1 MIIRLKSIL
10 QHFTTRRNPTMATQ
24 QDADLT
30 ICTLH
35 LLSSSTTAAQ
45 LLDLLAAA
53 SQPKPLFLAK
63 ANNWIIQPEAEPP
76 ISPDLMA
83 NVPWSVVV
91 IYTKPNGLPQDAQTQ
106 RAARWTLEFSLPTQM
121 ASGFVASGKQ
131 LRETP
136 KTRSHEFDT
145 SLAGGD
151 KDLPSGSTSLSQALD
166 ITPAL
171 SRWFDD
177 FSRTE
182 DGTKAIVMLNLIAFV
197 DDGSKYLQY
206 RNAFAKS
213 VGSRHG
219 AAARLLGTAEV
230 ESASSQTNGSK
241 NEKWWDR
248 VALIHYPSILHFADM
263 LAADDYQEASH
274 KYRTGSLVDNPIL
287 CLTEVTVEE

>member
-1 MIIRLKSIL
+1 
-10 QHFTTRRNPTMATQ
+10 MATQ
-24 QDADLT
+24 QDAEMT
-30 ICTLH
+30 TCTLH

-53 SQPKPLFLAK
+53 SRPKPLFLAK

-76 ISPDLMA
+76 ISPELLA
-83 NVPWSVVV
+83 NAPWSVVV
-91 IYTKPNGLPQDAQTQ
+91 IYMKPDDLPQDAQTQ
-106 RAARWTLEFSLPTQM
+106 IAARWTLKFSLPTQM
-121 ASGFVASGKQ
+121 ASNFAVNGTN

-136 KTRSHEFDT
+136 KTRSHEFDAV
-145 SLAGGD
+145 LAGDG
-151 KDLPSGSTSLSQALD
+151 KDFHSGSSSLSQALD
-166 ITPAL
+166 ITPTL

-177 FSRTE
+177 FSRTG
-182 DGTKAIVMLNLIAFV
+182 DGTKSIVMLNLLAFV
-197 DDGSKYLQY
+197 DDGSKYLRY
-206 RNAFAKS
+206 REAFAKS

-219 AAARLLGTAEV
+219 AAARLLGTAES
-230 ESASSQTNGSK
+230 ESASPQTDGTK

-287 CLTEVTVEE
+287 CLTEVIVGE